1 MTNATCDAYRKRRN
15 AFMRIK
21 NIKIGIT
28 STRKILDEAKGVME
42 AIQRGES
49 PPKSIGIYFENIRT
63 LESVLTEK
71 KLNLLRTIK
80 ERKPKS
86 IYELAKI
93 LQRDTKNVNDDV
105 NKLSELGFITLTKSK
120 EGRVRV
126 KPAVEYDKILLEIP
140 ISDSKAKRTPGTG
153 SV

>member
-1 MTNATCDAYRKRRN
+1 
-15 AFMRIK
+15 MRIK
-21 NIKIGIT
+21 KNIRIGIA

-49 PPKSIGIYFENIRT
+49 PPKSVGGEIYFENIQT
-63 LESVLTEK
+63 LQSVLTEK
-71 KLNLLRTIK
+71 RITLLRTIK

-93 LQRDTKNVNDDV
+93 LQRDTKNVSDDV

-126 KPAVEYDKILLEIP
+126 RPDVEYDNILLEIP
-140 ISDSKAKRTPGTG
+140 ISDSKAKRHCKHLVTTQG
-153 SV
+153 V